1 MSDLPLWLWLVIFVV
16 SLAALIK
23 ASDLFTEA
31 AEKIGILLGLPAFV
45 VGAIIVSIGTSLP
58 ELISSIIAVVQDSSE
73 IVLGNVIGSNIA
85 NIFLIVGS
93 ASVISKHLR
102 IDYELINVD
111 LPLFVGSAFLLFLT
125 VMDGD
130 FSQGEAILCISTF
143 VVYCFYTISST
154 QDETANTESDS
165 YSSRS
170 SLMPQVL
177 ILVGSSILIFL
188 GAKYTIDSI
197 TKISEIIGIGKDIIA
212 VSAVAIGTSLP
223 ELLVTISAAR
233 KGKPEIA
240 IGNVLGSNI
249 FNALMVMGVPGLIGK
264 LVISEELIAGSLRTM
279 LLGTVLF
286 FFVTQDK
293 QVTQWEGWLFFI
305 FYGWFIGNLFN
316 FL

>member
-1 MSDLPLWLWLVIFVV
+1 MSDLPLWLWVVIFVV

-58 ELISSIIAVVQDSSE
+58 ELISSIVAVVQDSSE
-73 IVLGNVIGSNIA
+73 IVLGNVVGSNIA
-85 NIFLIVGS
+85 NIFLILGC
-93 ASVISKHLR
+93 ASVISKHLK

-125 VMDGD
+125 VVDGN
-130 FSQGEAILCISTF
+130 FSRGEAVLCIVSF
-143 VVYCFYTISST
+143 VLYCFYTMSNT
-154 QDETANTESDS
+154 EDETEDDEESATPK
-165 YSSRS
+165 S

-177 ILVGSSILIFL
+177 ILLGSSILIFL

-197 TKISEIIGIGKDIIA
+197 TKISEIIGIGKEIIA

-223 ELLVTISAAR
+223 ELLVTISAAK

-240 IGNVLGSNI
+240 VGNVLGSNI
-249 FNALMVMGVPGLIGK
+249 FNALMVMGVPGLIGN
-264 LVISEELIAGSLRTM
+264 LVISEKLVTGSLRTM
-279 LLGTVLF
+279 LMGTLLF

-293 QVTQWEGWLFFI
+293 EVTRWEGWLFFI
-305 FYGWFIGNLFN
+305 FYGWFIGNLFG